1 MKNIRIVTILFT
13 VLTITF
19 GLLAARCMYLQFFR
33 HNYYSGL
40 CTKQYQAKI
49 IQKPQRGVIL
59 DCRGRVLAASNKI
72 QTVFAEPRVIKDA
85 QNVADR
91 LAGILKMDAGQICR
105 LITESKNPGFV
116 KLKVGADPNQCRA
129 ASKIYGIGILSDW
142 QRYYPARSLAS
153 HVVGF
158 TSDDNRGL
166 CGVELQHDAEL
177 RGSMGQEILLADAL
191 RRPVKLK
198 EKNSIVKDGTG
209 IILTIDSA
217 VQEFTRSAL
226 LEQIQNFQAE
236 SGVAI
241 VAEPKTGAI
250 LAMVSLPDFDPADF
264 RFARQAN
271 LRNRAISD
279 QFEPGSVIKPVVAAT
294 AINEQV
300 LGLNDKIYCENGSY
314 HGRGF
319 GRIGEYSNH
328 RYGNLTVRGILVNS
342 SNIGMA
348 KIGQKLGKAR
358 LFKGVKLFGFGKKT
372 GIDLPGE
379 GEGILRPLAQWDGY
393 SETRVAFG
401 QEISVTAIQ
410 LLQAFCILA
419 NGGFPVRPFVVKAT
433 VDNTGKIVTLNQP
446 AAPAGT
452 VISPTVARWIVGDAL
467 VGVVKEG
474 TGTRAA
480 VKKWQVFGKTGT
492 ANIANSDRKGYS
504 DSDYVASFIGG
515 APAKDPAIVVLV
527 SVRKPNKRLGK
538 GYTGGAVAAPMASK
552 IIERTLTYM
561 EKSRN

>member
-1 MKNIRIVTILFT
+1 
-13 VLTITF
+13 
-19 GLLAARCMYLQFFR
+19 MYLQFFR
-33 HNYYSGL
+33 HGYYSNL
-40 CTKQYQAKI
+40 CTKQYQARV
-49 IQKPQRGVIL
+49 IQRPQRGVIL
-59 DCRGRVLAASNKI
+59 DCQGRVLAASNKI
-72 QTVFAEPRVIKDA
+72 QTIFAEPRVIKDP
-85 QNVADR
+85 QTVADK
-91 LAGILKMDAGQICR
+91 LAPILKINADEICR

-116 KLKVGADPNQCRA
+116 KLIVGADPNQCKA
-129 ASKIYGIGILSDW
+129 AGKIYGIGILSDW
-142 QRYYPARSLAS
+142 QRYYPATSLVS

-166 CGVELQHDAEL
+166 CGVELQHDKEL
-177 RGSMGQEILLADAL
+177 HGLAGQEVFLADAL
-191 RRPVKLK
+191 RRPIKLK

-217 VQEFTRSAL
+217 IQEFARSAL

-236 SGVAI
+236 SGVVI
-241 VAEPKTGAI
+241 VAEPRTGAI
-250 LAMVSLPDFDPADF
+250 LALVSLPDFDPANF
-264 RFARQAN
+264 HFANQN
-271 LRNRAISD
+271 WLKNRAITD
-279 QFEPGSVIKPVVAAT
+279 TFEPGSVFKPVVAAI
-294 AINEQV
+294 AIDNQV
-300 LGLNDKIYCENGSY
+300 IGLTDQIYCENGSY
-314 HGRGF
+314 HGKGF
-319 GRIGEYSNH
+319 GTIGEYSNH
-328 RYGNLTVRGILVNS
+328 RYGNLTVRGILVKS

-379 GEGILRPLAQWDGY
+379 GEGILRPLGQWNGY
-393 SETRVAFG
+393 SETRVAYG

-410 LLQAFCILA
+410 LVQAFCVLA
-419 NGGFPVRPFVVKAT
+419 NGGYPVRPFLVKAT

-446 AAPAGT
+446 AVQTQPI
-452 VISPTVARWIVGDAL
+452 VSPTVARWIVSDAL

-492 ANIANSDRKGYS
+492 ANIAKSDQKGYS

-515 APAKDPAIVVLV
+515 APANDPEIVVLV
-527 SVRKPNKRLGK
+527 SIRKPNKRLGK
-538 GYTGGAVAAPMASK
+538 GYTGGAVASPVASK

-561 EKSRN
+561 SKCRD